1 MNRVKRFFVEKAHQF
16 FTEWVSFEQW
26 LMSKPLDEI
35 IGYSGSACN
44 CPLAIF
50 SKHLGF
56 PVAELTCGHLDIL
69 VEGKTITPFGTGKDG
84 NAQDG
89 VLDTEEALWWWDFIE
104 LIDKHHKT
112 GTPITA
118 ARALA
123 VLACARLF
131 ICDATLEDI
140 ERVEAKVLAGVPSL
154 KNASDL
160 APGDQIDMI
169 DIKGEE
175 HRVTVLF
182 LKETTVECSY
192 SSKTIPYTVQHIH
205 CLVVVHLPDNS
216 RQTFT
221 VSPNRPFEIF

>member
-89 VLDTEEALWWWDFIE
+89 VLDTEEALWWWDFINLPLPE
-104 LIDKHHKT
+104 GEGIS
-112 GTPITA
+112 A
-118 ARALA
+118 ALRHDRSESNQAPNLRAGI
-123 VLACARLF
+123 RQ
-131 ICDATLEDI
+131 
-140 ERVEAKVLAGVPSL
+140 P
-154 KNASDL
+154 
-160 APGDQIDMI
+160 
-169 DIKGEE
+169 
-175 HRVTVLF
+175 
-182 LKETTVECSY
+182 
-192 SSKTIPYTVQHIH
+192 H
-205 CLVVVHLPDNS
+205 C
-216 RQTFT
+216 F
-221 VSPNRPFEIF
+221 